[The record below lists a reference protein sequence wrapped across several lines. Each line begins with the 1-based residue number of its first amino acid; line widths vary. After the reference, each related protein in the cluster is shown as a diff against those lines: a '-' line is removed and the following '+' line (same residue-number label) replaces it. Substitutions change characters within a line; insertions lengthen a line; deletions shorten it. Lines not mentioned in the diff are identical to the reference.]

1 MIEPASSLERSI
13 FDVWTDLS
21 PAAAF
26 AQGVDACAG
35 RVFVPSDANLR
46 RALRRIDSLKA
57 RTRDPTARKV
67 LASLKARLQL
77 TEPDALPYE
86 ILEAFFT
93 HLMKEG
99 FVPGHLISL
108 AVEGRS
114 ALLAGLPPAERTW
127 PPGMRALTLIACHG
141 LATVLDTVDSEMPD
155 ESVRKAVNG
164 LRDALGRYAKNFELP
179 GFRPDAPFDELYES
193 YRRRGSDLGRSRQ
206 YRRALRDLWD
216 YRETSAEVEAAG
228 LRMLRR
234 ELPRFRDLVRR
245 KARELQCPPSA
256 EAIQEALRDVR
267 GLDPKSILPFL
278 HAVRRPTALIADKYV
293 VAINPRY
300 DARIVAT
307 PPYLATMTPSG
318 AAYEFDTFTDRSYE
332 IFLATTDEHAAGRPP
347 PAELLNLL
355 IHEEYGHCVH
365 GSNSAHAFMGR
376 PGLLDLIN
384 SSFECVS
391 EGIAFQREI
400 EFLPVLQAIAEG
412 KAVGAE
418 EEAFVRALEP
428 WGGVRAVVRDYAF
441 LTYLWRIVRFLR
453 VVGDARINSG
463 KQDLVEFIEW
473 AHARTGLKRETIY
486 GNLFPGHQVLGPGY
500 ATTYAIIGERIRE
513 IQEKAL
519 KRGADLR
526 SFNGFASSIGW
537 PPRSVFEA
545 KLEAWVRN
553 LR

>member
-1 MIEPASSLERSI
+1 MIEPTSALERGI
-13 FDVWTDLS
+13 FDLWTDLNPS
-21 PAAAF
+21 GAF
-26 AQGVDACAG
+26 AQGVEACAG
-35 RVFVPSDANLR
+35 KVFVPSDANVR
-46 RALRRIDSLKA
+46 RAVRRIDSLRA
-57 RTRDPTARKV
+57 RARDASARKI
-67 LASLKARLQL
+67 LASLKAKLQL
-77 TEPDALPYE
+77 VEPDALPYG

-99 FVPGHLISL
+99 IVPGHLTSL
-108 AVEGRS
+108 AIEGRK
-114 ALLAGLPPAERTW
+114 ALLAGLRSAKRDW

-141 LATVLDTVDSEMPD
+141 LSTVLDTVDSEMRD
-155 ESVRKAVNG
+155 ESGRKAVVA
-164 LRDALGRYAKNFELP
+164 LRDALARYARNLELE
-179 GFRPDAPFDELYES
+179 GFRPDADFETLYES
-193 YRRRGSDLGRSRQ
+193 YRRHGSSLGRSRQ

-216 YRETSAEVEAAG
+216 YRETPAEVEAAG

-234 ELPRFRDLVRR
+234 ELPRFRELVRK
-245 KARELQCPPSA
+245 KAQELRCAPTA
-256 EAIQEALRDVR
+256 EAIQDALRGAR

-278 HAVRRPTALIADKYV
+278 QAVRDPTARIADKHV

-300 DARIVAT
+300 DARIIET
-307 PPYLATMTPSG
+307 PPYLAHMTPSG
-318 AAYEFDTFTDRSYE
+318 AAYGIDTLTDRSHE
-332 IFLATTDEHAAGRPP
+332 IFLATTDERAAGRLA
-347 PAELLNLL
+347 PADLLSLL

-384 SSFECVS
+384 SSFDCVS

-400 EFLPVLQAIAEG
+400 EFLPVLQEIAEG
-412 KAVGAE
+412 KIAGAE
-418 EEAFVRALEP
+418 EDAFVQALEP
-428 WGGVRAVVRDYAF
+428 WGGVRTVVSDYAF

-453 VVGDARINSG
+453 VIGDARINSG

-486 GNLFPGHQVLGPGY
+486 DNLFPGHQVLGPGY

-519 KRGADLR
+519 RRGADLR

-545 KLEAWVRN
+545 KLEAWVRP
-553 LR
+553 RA